1 MGFTEFP
8 PLKPFKPPVGLSSG
22 VRHTVISVASSHAVQ
37 AGILVVLASI
47 PAGSMLKIRIQPP
60 RDGSV
65 LAVASN
71 PGIDSPDTLDPNT
84 VFELPPAKV
93 ESDPDRPTALPE
105 HPSASPPSAIPVSRS
120 TLAPVPEEF
129 GGQTWMESERGEIP
143 IGVVDASESNRATR
157 VEDRTLQ
164 LEPQRTATVEQLE
177 RSDATEPPSLTR
189 RLESDRTTAVEKST
203 PRAASSRPS
212 IASKVAMPFSSSVA
226 GVQTDS
232 VPRPTFNVEP
242 EYPRELL
249 AQGVEGLVKLRVTV
263 SAEGKPNAI
272 RIHQSSGYAEFDA
285 AAIAAVRRW
294 RFEAGRRNATA
305 VESTIVVPV
314 RFQIER

>member
-1 MGFTEFP
+1 MGFTDFP

-22 VRHTVISVASSHAVQ
+22 VRQTLISVVSSHAVQ

-65 LAVASN
+65 LAVASS
-71 PGIDSPDTLDPNT
+71 PGIDSPDSLDPST

-93 ESDPDRPTALPE
+93 QPDPDRPTTPPQHE
-105 HPSASPPSAIPVSRS
+105 SASPQPAVPHSRS
-120 TLAPVPEEF
+120 SLAVVPEDF
-129 GGQTWMESERGEIP
+129 SGQTWMESERGEIP
-143 IGVVDASESNRATR
+143 IGVAEESESNRATR
-157 VEDRTLQ
+157 VEDLAVQ
-164 LEPQRTATVEQLE
+164 LEPQRTATMERLD
-177 RSDATEPPSLTR
+177 RSDATDPPSLTR
-189 RLESDRTTAVEKST
+189 PLESDRTAAVEKSI

-212 IASKVAMPFSSSVA
+212 SASKVAMPFSSSVA

-263 SAEGKPNAI
+263 SAEGKPGTI
-272 RIHQSSGYAEFDA
+272 RVHQSSGYAEFDS

-294 RFEAGRRNATA
+294 RFEAGRRNAIA